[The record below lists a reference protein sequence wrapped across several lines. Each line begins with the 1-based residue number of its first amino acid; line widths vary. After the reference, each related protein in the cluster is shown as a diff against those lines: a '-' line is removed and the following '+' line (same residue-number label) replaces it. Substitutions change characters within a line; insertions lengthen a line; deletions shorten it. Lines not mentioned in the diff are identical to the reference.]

1 MTDASTVK
9 LWPSMSL
16 LDAEGMMTWLRAIG
30 FVEHSVYREE
40 DDPSRIVHAEFLWP
54 GGGGI
59 MFGSHEDGH
68 QLLKQ
73 PGSASAYL
81 VTDEPDRVLD
91 AAVAA
96 GGRVLRPVAD
106 QDYGGR
112 SGSVADPEGNV
123 WSIGSYQPT

>member
-1 MTDASTVK
+1 
-9 LWPSMSL
+9 MSF
-16 LDAEGMMTWLRAIG
+16 LDAEAMMAWLRAVG

-40 DDPSRIVHAEFLWP
+40 EDPSRVAHAEFLWP

-68 QLLKQ
+68 DLLKR
-73 PGSASAYL
+73 PGTAAAYL
-81 VTDEPDRVLD
+81 VTDQPDRVFA

-96 GGRVLRPVAD
+96 GGQVLRPMVD

-112 SGSVADPEGNV
+112 GGSVADPEGNV
-123 WSIGSYQPT
+123 WSIGSYQPA